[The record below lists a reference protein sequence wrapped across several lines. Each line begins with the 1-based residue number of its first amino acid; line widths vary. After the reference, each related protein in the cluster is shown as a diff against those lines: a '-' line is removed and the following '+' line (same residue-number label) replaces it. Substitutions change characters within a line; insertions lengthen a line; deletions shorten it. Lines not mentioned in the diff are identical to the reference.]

1 VLTLSAALFGLV
13 LGARHALEPDH
24 LAAVTALA
32 DGKKGL
38 ASRLWLGAS
47 WGVGHTLTLLL
58 VGGGLALFE
67 AQMPAHVS
75 LWLELGVGVMII
87 SLGLA
92 ALRRA
97 LREGRTGATHFHSHG
112 GVAHAHTAPLS
123 HFHVSRWT
131 LATRPLL
138 VGAMHGLAGSGA
150 ITAMV
155 LVELH
160 GPLIR
165 LGYILLFG
173 LGSVAGMGALS
184 ALAGW
189 PLEKLRRSKRLATA
203 ASMVIGAGTTAL
215 GSWWAW
221 SAASGL
227 LAR

>member
-1 VLTLSAALFGLV
+1 MLSLSAALVGLV

-24 LAAVTALA
+24 LAAVTALSQ
-32 DGKKGL
+32 DKKGL
-38 ASRLWLGAS
+38 ASRVLLGAS
-47 WGVGHTLTLLL
+47 WGIGHTLTLLL

-67 AQMPAHVS
+67 AQMPAGVA
-75 LWLELGVGVMII
+75 LALELAVGLMISGLGV
-87 SLGLA
+87 A
-92 ALRRA
+92 AILRA
-97 LREGRTGATHFHSHG
+97 LKEGRKGSTHVHSHG
-112 GVAHAHTAPLS
+112 GVAHAHTAPVA
-123 HFHVSRWT
+123 HFHVSKWT

-160 GPLIR
+160 GPFMR

-189 PLEKLRRSKRLATA
+189 PLERLRSSKRAATF
-203 ASMVIGAGTTAL
+203 ASICIGLGTTAL
-215 GSWWAW
+215 GCWWAW
-221 SAASGL
+221 SAAASL
-227 LAR
+227 LA

>member
-1 VLTLSAALFGLV
+1 VGALSQTKHN
-13 LGARHALEPDH
+13 LG
-24 LAAVTALA
+24 
-32 DGKKGL
+32 
-38 ASRLWLGAS
+38 SRLLLGAS
-47 WGVGHTLTLLL
+47 WGIGHTLTLLL

-67 AQMPAHVS
+67 AEMPAQVS
-75 LWLELGVGVMII
+75 LGLELAVGVMII
-87 SLGLA
+87 ALGLA
-92 ALRRA
+92 AIRRA
-97 LREGRTGATHFHSHG
+97 LKEGRLGHTHFHSHG
-112 GVAHAHTAPLS
+112 GLAHAHSAPLS
-123 HFHVSRWT
+123 HFHLSRWT

-160 GPLIR
+160 GPWTR

-189 PLEKLRRSKRLATA
+189 PLERLRESKRAATF
-203 ASMVIGAGTTAL
+203 ASMCIGLGTTAL

-221 SAASGL
+221 SAAAGL
-227 LAR
+227 LAQ